1 MAVSK
6 RSRDGFMTNIII
18 LGVVLVAGLVL
29 AGYFMSRMPG
39 RSFVGALPE
48 PNAEE
53 LLLQD
58 NLVSHVEVLAQTIGE
73 RNVWQYEN
81 LLNAA
86 DYIEGQFLSSG
97 LKLRSISY
105 EASGKNVR
113 NIEAEIRGTGES
125 PEVIV
130 VGAHY
135 DSLVGTVGANDN
147 ASGVAVLLEL
157 ARLCSA
163 GEYRKT
169 IRFVAFVNE
178 EPPFFKSPSMGSLIY
193 AQQLQERG
201 DRVGAMIALETVG
214 YFTDEPLSQKFPLP
228 LLRLFYPR
236 QGNFLAFVGNYRSG
250 GLLRTCV
257 SSFRK
262 NAELPS
268 EGIIVPGWLLGVDW
282 SDHWSFWRAGIPAI
296 MVTDTALFRYPF
308 YHTTN
313 DTPDKLN
320 YKALTKA
327 ASGLLTVIE
336 ELGK

>member
-1 MAVSK
+1 
-6 RSRDGFMTNIII
+6 MTNIII

-73 RNVWQYEN
+73 RNVWQYDN

-135 DSLVGTVGANDN
+135 DSLVGTLGANDN

-268 EGIIVPGWLLGVDW
+268 EGIIAPGWLLGVDW

-308 YHTTN
+308 YHTTS

-320 YKALTKA
+320 YEALTKV

>member
-1 MAVSK
+1 
-6 RSRDGFMTNIII
+6 MTNIII
-18 LGVVLVAGLVL
+18 FGVILVVGLVL

-39 RSFVGALPE
+39 CSFTGALHE
-48 PNAEE
+48 PATAD
-53 LLLQD
+53 LLLQN

-86 DYIEGQFLSSG
+86 DYIEEQFLSNG
-97 LKLRSISY
+97 LNLRSISY
-105 EASGKNVR
+105 EASGKHVR
-113 NIEAEIRGTGES
+113 NIEAEIRGAGES
-125 PEVIV
+125 PEIIV

-135 DSLVGTVGANDN
+135 DSLIGTVGANDN

-157 ARLCSA
+157 ARLSSA
-163 GEYRKT
+163 GEYGKT

-178 EPPFFKSPSMGSLIY
+178 EPPFFKSPAMGSRIY

-201 DRVGAMIALETVG
+201 DRVGAMISLETVG

-236 QGNFLAFVGNYRSG
+236 QGNFLAFVGNYSSG
-250 GLLRTCV
+250 GLLR
-257 SSFRK
+257 SSIRTFRTH
-262 NAELPS
+262 AELPS
-268 EGIIVPGWLLGVDW
+268 EGIIAPGWLLGVDW
-282 SDHWSFWRAGIPAI
+282 SDHWSFWKENIPAI
-296 MVTDTALFRYPF
+296 MVTDTALFRYPY
-308 YHTTN
+308 YHAAS

-320 YKALTKA
+320 YTALTKV

-336 ELGK
+336 ELGGN